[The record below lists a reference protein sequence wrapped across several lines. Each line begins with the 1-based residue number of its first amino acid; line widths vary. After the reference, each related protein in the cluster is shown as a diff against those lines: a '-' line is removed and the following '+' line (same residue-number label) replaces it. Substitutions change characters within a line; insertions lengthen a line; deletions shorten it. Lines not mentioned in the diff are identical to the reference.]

1 MNKDSSKS
9 TVKLVNI
16 EKIVNM
22 IPHRYPMLLIDKVED
37 LVLGESATG
46 IKNVTANENFFT
58 GHFPSKMVMPGVL
71 MIESMAQTCAVLVIE
86 TLGKT
91 AEGSLVYFMSVDGA
105 KFRKPVIPGDQL
117 KFRVEKIKNRAK
129 VWKFQCKGYVEDEL
143 VSEAVISAIETFGDT
158 SKLSDNS
165 NLIPSASMIFITPS
179 NFIIFCPADCPNF
192 IVQKSPSLRLYLLIK
207 LSLILPPYHILN
219 NL

>member
-1 MNKDSSKS
+1 MNKDISKS

-37 LVLGESATG
+37 LILGESATG

-86 TLGKT
+86 TLGRT

-117 KFRVEKIKNRAK
+117 KFHVEKIKNRAK

-143 VSEAVISAIETFGDT
+143 VSEAVISA
-158 SKLSDNS
+158 
-165 NLIPSASMIFITPS
+165 MIM
-179 NFIIFCPADCPNF
+179 AE
-192 IVQKSPSLRLYLLIK
+192 
-207 LSLILPPYHILN
+207 
-219 NL
+219 

>member
-1 MNKDSSKS
+1 MNKDISKS

-22 IPHRYPMLLIDKVED
+22 NPHRYPMLLIDKVED
-37 LVLGESATG
+37 LILGQSATG

-117 KFRVEKIKNRAK
+117 KFHVEKIKNRAN
-129 VWKFQCKGYVEDEL
+129 VWKFKCKGYVEDEL
-143 VSEAVISAIETFGDT
+143 VSEAVISA
-158 SKLSDNS
+158 
-165 NLIPSASMIFITPS
+165 MIM
-179 NFIIFCPADCPNF
+179 AE
-192 IVQKSPSLRLYLLIK
+192 
-207 LSLILPPYHILN
+207 
-219 NL
+219 

>member
-9 TVKLVNI
+9 NVKLVNI

-22 IPHRYPMLLIDKVED
+22 IPHRYPMLLIDKVEN
-37 LVLGESATG
+37 LILGQSATG

-117 KFRVEKIKNRAK
+117 KLKVEKIKNRAN
-129 VWKFQCKGYVEDEL
+129 VWKFQCKGYVDDEL
-143 VSEAVISAIETFGDT
+143 VSEAVISA
-158 SKLSDNS
+158 
-165 NLIPSASMIFITPS
+165 MIM
-179 NFIIFCPADCPNF
+179 AE
-192 IVQKSPSLRLYLLIK
+192 
-207 LSLILPPYHILN
+207 
-219 NL
+219 

>member
-1 MNKDSSKS
+1 MNKDISKS

-37 LVLGESATG
+37 LILGESATG

-105 KFRKPVIPGDQL
+105 KFRKPVIHGDQL
-117 KFRVEKIKNRAK
+117 KFHVEKIKNRAK

-143 VSEAVISAIETFGDT
+143 VSEAVISA
-158 SKLSDNS
+158 
-165 NLIPSASMIFITPS
+165 MIM
-179 NFIIFCPADCPNF
+179 AE
-192 IVQKSPSLRLYLLIK
+192 
-207 LSLILPPYHILN
+207 
-219 NL
+219 

>member
-1 MNKDSSKS
+1 MNKDISKS
-9 TVKLVNI
+9 SVKLVNI

-37 LVLGESATG
+37 LILGESATG

-117 KFRVEKIKNRAK
+117 KFHVEKIKNRAK

-143 VSEAVISAIETFGDT
+143 VSEAVISA
-158 SKLSDNS
+158 
-165 NLIPSASMIFITPS
+165 MII
-179 NFIIFCPADCPNF
+179 AE
-192 IVQKSPSLRLYLLIK
+192 
-207 LSLILPPYHILN
+207 
-219 NL
+219 

>member
-9 TVKLVNI
+9 TVKLVSI

-37 LVLGESATG
+37 LILGQSATG

-58 GHFPSKMVMPGVL
+58 GHFPSKMVMHGVL

-91 AEGSLVYFMSVDGA
+91 AEGSLVYFMSVDAA
-105 KFRKPVIPGDQL
+105 KFRKPVIPGDEL

-143 VSEAVISAIETFGDT
+143 VSEAVISA
-158 SKLSDNS
+158 
-165 NLIPSASMIFITPS
+165 MIM
-179 NFIIFCPADCPNF
+179 AE
-192 IVQKSPSLRLYLLIK
+192 
-207 LSLILPPYHILN
+207 
-219 NL
+219 

>member
-1 MNKDSSKS
+1 MKKNGSKK

-37 LVLGESATG
+37 LLLGQSAVG

-86 TLGKT
+86 TLGKN

-117 KFRVEKIKNRAK
+117 KFHVEKIKNRAN
-129 VWKFQCKGYVEDEL
+129 VWKFQCKGYVESDL
-143 VSEAVISAIETFGDT
+143 VSEAVISA
-158 SKLSDNS
+158 
-165 NLIPSASMIFITPS
+165 MIM
-179 NFIIFCPADCPNF
+179 AE
-192 IVQKSPSLRLYLLIK
+192 
-207 LSLILPPYHILN
+207 
-219 NL
+219 

>member
-9 TVKLVNI
+9 NVKLVNI

-37 LVLGESATG
+37 LLLGESATG

-117 KFRVEKIKNRAK
+117 KFHVEKIKNRAK

-143 VSEAVISAIETFGDT
+143 VSEAVISA
-158 SKLSDNS
+158 
-165 NLIPSASMIFITPS
+165 MIM
-179 NFIIFCPADCPNF
+179 AE
-192 IVQKSPSLRLYLLIK
+192 
-207 LSLILPPYHILN
+207 
-219 NL
+219 

>member
-37 LVLGESATG
+37 LILGQSATG

-91 AEGSLVYFMSVDGA
+91 ADGSLVYFMSVDGA

-117 KFRVEKIKNRAK
+117 KFHVEKIKNRAK

-143 VSEAVISAIETFGDT
+143 VSEAVISA
-158 SKLSDNS
+158 
-165 NLIPSASMIFITPS
+165 MIM
-179 NFIIFCPADCPNF
+179 AE
-192 IVQKSPSLRLYLLIK
+192 
-207 LSLILPPYHILN
+207 
-219 NL
+219 

>member
-1 MNKDSSKS
+1 MSQDSILKS
-9 TVKLVNI
+9 VKLVNI
-16 EKIVNM
+16 EKIINM

-37 LVLGESATG
+37 IILGESAVG

-86 TLGKT
+86 TIGKS

-117 KFRVEKIKNRAK
+117 NLSVKKIKNRGK
-129 VWKFQCKGYVEDEL
+129 VWKFQCKVYVENEL
-143 VSEAVISAIETFGDT
+143 VSEAVISA
-158 SKLSDNS
+158 
-165 NLIPSASMIFITPS
+165 MIM
-179 NFIIFCPADCPNF
+179 A
-192 IVQKSPSLRLYLLIK
+192 K
-207 LSLILPPYHILN
+207 
-219 NL
+219 

>member
-1 MNKDSSKS
+1 MNKDISKS

-37 LVLGESATG
+37 LILGESATG

-117 KFRVEKIKNRAK
+117 KFHVEKIKNRAK
-129 VWKFQCKGYVEDEL
+129 VWKFQCKGYAEDEL
-143 VSEAVISAIETFGDT
+143 VSEAVISA
-158 SKLSDNS
+158 
-165 NLIPSASMIFITPS
+165 MIM
-179 NFIIFCPADCPNF
+179 AE
-192 IVQKSPSLRLYLLIK
+192 
-207 LSLILPPYHILN
+207 
-219 NL
+219 